1 MGRPEKERKATTARM
16 YIETVRLA
24 RTLASWK
31 GVSMMDYL
39 EQLVQEAAKRDG
51 VELIRDMQALVDDK
65 AVPTAPKKK
74 A

>member
-1 MGRPEKERKATTARM
+1 MARPEKERKASTARM
-16 YIETVRLA
+16 YLETIRLA

-51 VELIRDMQALVDDK
+51 ADLIRDMQHLVKDEPV
-65 AVPTAPKKK
+65 APPKKK